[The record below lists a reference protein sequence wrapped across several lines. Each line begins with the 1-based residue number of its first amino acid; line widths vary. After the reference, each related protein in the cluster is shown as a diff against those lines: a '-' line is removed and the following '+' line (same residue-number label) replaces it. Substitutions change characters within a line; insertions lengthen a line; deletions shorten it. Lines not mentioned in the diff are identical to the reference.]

1 MDALER
7 CGTRWLEALRSLL
20 RSVLLKFESTG
31 RNDITLATVGNP
43 ASASP
48 SVKYQRVTTS
58 SMPDLNNANNPLQA
72 GLLGDYMWVA
82 VDDHGRANVV
92 WADTRGLNGN
102 VEEDIY
108 FARVP

>member
-1 MDALER
+1 
-7 CGTRWLEALRSLL
+7 
-20 RSVLLKFESTG
+20 
-31 RNDITLATVGNP
+31 
-43 ASASP
+43 
-48 SVKYQRVTTS
+48 
-58 SMPDLNNANNPLQA
+58 MPDLNNANNPLQA